1 MEKKLHTEITINA
14 TPERV
19 WEILTD
25 YKAYPIWNPFLKS
38 LEGDVLVGKQIKV
51 HITPPD
57 GKAMMFKPRV
67 ISYEKNSE
75 LKWLSHLWIKGLFD
89 GEHRFQLIRNSDNT
103 TTFIHSEKFNGL
115 LVSLFSKMI
124 ENNTRRGFE
133 AMNRELKKLAEL

>member
-1 MEKKLHTEITINA
+1 MEKKLHTEITINT

-25 YKAYPIWNPFLKS
+25 FKAYPKWNPFLKS

-51 HITPPD
+51 CITPPD

-67 ISYEKNSE
+67 ISYKKNSE
-75 LKWLSHLWIKGLFD
+75 LKWLGHLWIKGLFD
-89 GEHRFQLIRNSDNT
+89 GEHRFQLIHNSDST
-103 TTFIHSEKFNGL
+103 TTFIHSEIFNGI

-124 ENNTRRGFE
+124 ENNTRKGFE
-133 AMNRELKKLAEL
+133 AMNQELKKLAEL

>member
-14 TPERV
+14 APERV

-25 YKAYPIWNPFLKS
+25 FQSYPKWNPFLKS
-38 LEGDVLVGKQIKV
+38 LEGDVQIGKRITV
-51 HITPPD
+51 NITPPD
-57 GKAMMFKPRV
+57 GKAMTFKPV
-67 ISYEKNSE
+67 VLEYKPHVEF
-75 LKWLSHLWIKGLFD
+75 KWLGHLWINGLFD
-89 GEHRFQLIRNSDNT
+89 GEHRFQLIHNSDNT
-103 TTFIHSEKFNGL
+103 TTFIHSEKFNGI